1 MPMSDFVDSDR
12 RAKIPVQH
20 RTVES
25 RAMFAACYLLFL
37 VRAVLHRVMPW
48 RQSNAFG
55 GAPRRESIFREAA
68 GAASV
73 LVSSSFMGL

>member
-1 MPMSDFVDSDR
+1 MSDYAHSDR
-12 RAKIPVQH
+12 RAKLMVQH
-20 RTVES
+20 WTLES

-48 RQSNAFG
+48 RRPHGFEGRARN
-55 GAPRRESIFREAA
+55 ESIFHEARN
-68 GAASV
+68 AASV